1 MKGLL
6 ESLKTR
12 MGRGTASGADDG
24 APRGKRSPTTLYS
37 CSACETTFIS
47 EEMQSCP
54 QCDGALDRTP
64 DEYELG
70 IGPGSPA
77 SGPDPRSP

>member
-1 MKGLL
+1 MKDLL
-6 ESLKTR
+6 QSLKTR
-12 MGRGTASGADDG
+12 MGWRNSAGENDG
-24 APRGKRSPTTLYS
+24 APPGKRSPTTLYS
-37 CSACETTFIS
+37 CPDCDTTFIS
-47 EEMQSCP
+47 EDMQACP

-77 SGPDPRSP
+77 SGPDPRHP

>member
-1 MKGLL
+1 MIDLL

-12 MGRGTASGADDG
+12 MGQGKTSGTSDG
-24 APRGKRSPTTLYS
+24 VSHRKRSPTTLYS
-37 CSACETTFIS
+37 CPDCETTFIS
-47 EEMQSCP
+47 EEMESCP
-54 QCDGALDRTP
+54 KCDGGLDRTP

-77 SGPDPRSP
+77 SGHDPRHQ